1 MTELAPLDCV
11 LGFIRAVEG
20 GGGAAELHPF
30 LADDFTLTEW
40 PHVLSVKG
48 AIRDLQATL
57 AGADQSKDVVENQ
70 HFEIVR
76 TTCEGNR
83 VVLEINWSATLLLDL
98 PHWDAGDTIRART
111 TAVFEVENG
120 RIRSQDSYDC
130 YFTSPGQ
137 LTVSV

>member
-1 MTELAPLDCV
+1 MTELTPLDCV

-20 GGGAAELHPF
+20 GGGAEEVRPF
-30 LADDFTLTEW
+30 LADNFRLTEW
-40 PHVLSVKG
+40 PHVLSVRG
-48 AIRDLQATL
+48 AIRDLRATL
-57 AGADQSKDVVENQ
+57 SGADQSKDVVRNQ
-70 HFEIVR
+70 HFDIVR

-83 VVLEINWSATLLLDL
+83 VVLEINWSAVLLLDL

-130 YFTSPGQ
+130 YFTDPTQ
-137 LTVSV
+137 VTVTS

>member
-1 MTELAPLDCV
+1 MSEMTPLDCV
-11 LGFIRAVEG
+11 LGFIRAVEN
-20 GGGAAELHPF
+20 GGGAEDVRPF
-30 LADDFTLTEW
+30 LAEDFKLTEW
-40 PHVLSVKG
+40 PHVLSAKG

-57 AGADQSKDVVENQ
+57 SGADQSKDVVKNQ
-70 HFEIVR
+70 RFDIVR

-111 TAVFEVENG
+111 TAVFEVEDG

-130 YFTSPGQ
+130 YFTDPEQ
-137 LTVSV
+137 ETVTS

>member
-1 MTELAPLDCV
+1 MSELTPLDCV

-20 GGGAAELHPF
+20 GGGAADVRPF
-30 LADDFTLTEW
+30 LADDFKLTEW
-40 PHVLSVKG
+40 PHVLSARG

-57 AGADQSKDVVENQ
+57 SGADQSKDVVKNQ

-83 VVLEINWSATLLLDL
+83 VVLEINWSAILLLDL
-98 PHWDAGDTIRART
+98 PHWDAGETIRART
-111 TAVFEVENG
+111 TAVFEVEDG

-130 YFTSPGQ
+130 YFTDPAQ
-137 LTVSV
+137 VTVTA